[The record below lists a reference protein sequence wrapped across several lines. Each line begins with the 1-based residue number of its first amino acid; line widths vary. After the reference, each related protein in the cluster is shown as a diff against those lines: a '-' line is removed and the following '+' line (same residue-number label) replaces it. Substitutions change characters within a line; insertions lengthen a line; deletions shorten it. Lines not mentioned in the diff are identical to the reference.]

1 MEVRMKKIA
10 LHLAL
15 ILAQT
20 ATVCASERPWWE
32 TEVAREMALMEAQN
46 EEIRRAIET
55 ELQFHDHAVF
65 AELERL
71 SDSYLEQTEK
81 QWSANDE
88 AVIRQEVERLNAAM
102 RPYFDAERHL
112 FEVDS
117 YMTDRT
123 KR

>member
-15 ILAQT
+15 ILTQT

-46 EEIRRAIET
+46 EEIRRAIEA
-55 ELQFHDHAVF
+55 ELQFHHHAVF
-65 AELERL
+65 AELERI
-71 SDSYLEQTEK
+71 SESYLEQTER

-88 AVIRQEVERLNAAM
+88 AVIRQEVERLNDAM
-102 RPYFDAERHL
+102 RPYFDADRHL

-117 YMTDRT
+117 YLTDRT

>member
-46 EEIRRAIET
+46 EEIRRSIEV
-55 ELQFHDHAVF
+55 ELKFHNHAVF
-65 AELERL
+65 AELERI
-71 SDSYLEQTEK
+71 SEAYLEQTER
-81 QWSANDE
+81 QWSTNDE
-88 AVIRQEVERLNAAM
+88 TVIRQEVERLNDSM
-102 RPYFDAERHL
+102 RPYFDAGRQL

-123 KR
+123 ER